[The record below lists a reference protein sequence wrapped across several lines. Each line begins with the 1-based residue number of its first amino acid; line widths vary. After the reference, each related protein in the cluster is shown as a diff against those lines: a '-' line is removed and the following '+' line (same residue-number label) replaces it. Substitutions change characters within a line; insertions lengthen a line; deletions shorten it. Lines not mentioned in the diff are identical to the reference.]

1 MSLAVRVNLFV
12 ALAIALCL
20 AVLHTVIVQSITRHF
35 AEQDAEQLRAA
46 VDAAQRVILHY
57 EENPR
62 DLPAAL
68 ARAVPKQH
76 GLVLRVTDRQGQL
89 IYATAGPEAGQ
100 FAEAVMLVDNI
111 SPATLSTWRVGELN
125 FRGTAVRADTGG
137 RELVITAAIDLAF
150 HNDFMA
156 RFRRALWGIMAGAG
170 ALTLVVAWLAVHQG
184 LAPLH
189 ALSRKIR
196 AIRSDRLQTRL
207 DPTSVPAELEEMVL
221 AFNHMIGQLEEG
233 FTRLSHFSADIAH
246 ELRTPLTN
254 LITQTQVALGTI
266 RSAAEYRELLY
277 SNLEELDRLAKM
289 VSDMLW
295 LAQSDRGLLAPGSE
309 CLELADE
316 VRSLFDYFG
325 ALAEDRKVMLEF
337 DGPGASIR
345 GDRSMVRRALANLL
359 SNAIRHTPARGAIR
373 VRVATGSDGN
383 AVLSVENP
391 GKEIPPEQ
399 LGRVFDRF
407 YRVEPARQRHS
418 EGSGLGLAIVK
429 SIVELHGG
437 EVRAASH
444 AGLTSFTIE
453 FPAQANTLRPG
464 APSEAT

>member
-1 MSLAVRVNLFV
+1 MSLAVRVNLFI

-20 AVLHTVIVQSITRHF
+20 AVLHAVIVHSINRHF
-35 AEQDAEQLRAA
+35 AEQDADQLVAA

-57 EENPR
+57 EDNPGE
-62 DLPAAL
+62 LPAAL

-76 GLVLRVTDRQGQL
+76 GLVLRVTGLQGQM
-89 IYATAGPEAGQ
+89 IYATAGPEAGE
-100 FAEAVMLVDNI
+100 FREAVMPVDSI
-111 SPATLSTWRVGELN
+111 SPASLSTWRVGESV
-125 FRGTAVRADTGG
+125 FRGASVRANAGS
-137 RELVITAAIDLAF
+137 RELMITAAVDMAF
-150 HNDFMA
+150 HDDFMA

-170 ALTLVVAWLAVHQG
+170 ALTLGVAWLAVRQG

-189 ALSRKIR
+189 ALSREIR
-196 AIRSDRLQTRL
+196 TIRSDRLQTRL
-207 DPTSVPAELEEMVL
+207 DPAVVPAELEEMVQ

-254 LITQTQVALGTI
+254 LTTQTQVALGTV

-295 LAQSDRGLLAPGSE
+295 LAQSDRGLLVPGSE

-325 ALAEDRKVMLEF
+325 ALAEDRQVTLEF
-337 DGPGASIR
+337 DGPGASIQ

-359 SNAIRHTPARGAIR
+359 SNAIRHTPARGTIR
-373 VRVATGSDGN
+373 VGVTNGSDGS
-383 AVLSVENP
+383 VTLSVENP
-391 GKEIPPEQ
+391 GKDIPAEQ

-407 YRVEPARQRHS
+407 YRIEPARQRHS

-429 SIVELHGG
+429 SIVHLHGG
-437 EVRAASH
+437 EVWAASH
-444 AGLTSFTIE
+444 AGVTSFTIE
-453 FPAQANTLRPG
+453 FPARVRC
-464 APSEAT
+464 EAA